1 MSLTILF
8 ARLGFPLVLLALTVP
23 RTSDGQSDQIDSDS
37 KILVGGVPV
46 SDVLKRLNA
55 KMEKG
60 LTQSVLQGYTR
71 QFDQTDTNQDGK
83 HSRQEYVVNGRYLS
97 PQARAGIFAAA
108 DDDNDK
114 MVSRDEYILNRL
126 ITDEAKA
133 ILQRMDDN
141 RNGRIE
147 QAEFLLHASELLKDK
162 QLATAVFQKFDG
174 NRDQALAVPEYL
186 RVWGQW
192 ARDGQPSPSKRVL
205 SAKANPKQSAPK
217 QSAPGQS
224 NPRLLPGLSFRPST
238 VSPPSVATVMK
249 RFDNNQDGKL
259 QQAEIPQR
267 IRQFILPADTNGD
280 KAVTEMELKLFRQ
293 KQASQKRPGSRPNK
307 VSETDQGSSTDNGRP
322 KR

>member
-37 KILVGGVPV
+37 KILVEGVPV

-133 ILQRMDDN
+133 ILQRMNDN

-162 QLATAVFQKFDG
+162 QLATAVFRKFDG

-205 SAKANPKQSAPK
+205 SAKANPKQSAP
-217 QSAPGQS
+217 GQS
-224 NPRLLPGLSFRPST
+224 NPRLLPGRSFRPST

-307 VSETDQGSSTDNGRP
+307 GSETDQGSSTDNGRP